1 MVVRFKVFTGYP
13 GNTQHA
19 LSSRYGINLLFLRL
33 NLSEQFVKKL
43 PSFVDVFHLPEDCV
57 DLDS

>member
-13 GNTQHA
+13 GNKQQA

-43 PSFVDVFHLPEDCV
+43 PSFADVFHLP
-57 DLDS
+57 